1 MLRPPLTPDSPGRA
15 AGPASAQVGYRSS
28 IFPHLSLVSEA
39 RLDDRA
45 GLASALGLRLRGLTD
60 GELILAAYGKWGA
73 DCPRHLL
80 GDYAFV
86 IRDEAAGAL
95 FGARDHI
102 GARPFF
108 YSFEGGRFRFAGD
121 IPTLLDEGVSDALD
135 EDLAAYALSVM
146 APLPQDRTLLKA
158 VRRLPP
164 GHGLTVKD
172 GGLRVWRYWSPEDS
186 PPVRLKDDAA
196 YRDAFL
202 ALHRQAVEDRLP
214 DGDVGL
220 GVHVSGGLDCS
231 GIAAVANTLRRARGE
246 AAPVGFCWQVLP
258 DGAAP
263 RDGEQ
268 AWIDAVRR
276 HLDIDLHAPQPTGA
290 DLLDLL
296 RRDGSR
302 HPDAGNL
309 FHEGAVQRQA
319 QALGVRVIL
328 SGWGGDE
335 AVSFNGRGLY
345 PQLLRE
351 GRIGALAD
359 LARAFGQGAPRFI
372 LGRSVLPMLKAVLP
386 RGNGRRPDS
395 LIDPGFLRRSSPP
408 RPPRYRNTAVRD
420 CQMDLYHDG
429 HITERLEDWAIHG
442 RRHGVEYRYPLLDRR
457 VMEFAYGLPVD
468 QFRRGRWNRWLMRN
482 AMATLLPAE
491 VAWNPSKD
499 EPVRIERLTPTLTA
513 AFAAIGRELD
523 QREAPPSRAVYLDM
537 PRLRRALDTYGE
549 NRPTSPRP
557 WPIRTALQLLDLE

>member
-1 MLRPPLTPDSPGRA
+1 MKTL
-15 AGPASAQVGYRSS
+15 
-28 IFPHLSLVSEA
+28 PHLTLIADA

-45 GLASALGLRLRGLTD
+45 GLAAGLGLNLPDVND
-60 GELILAAYGKWGA
+60 GDLILAAYGKWGA

-86 IRDEAAGAL
+86 IRDEAAGLL

-108 YSFEGGRFRFAGD
+108 YSFDGERFRFAGD
-121 IPTLLDEGVSDALD
+121 IPTLLDDGVSDALD
-135 EDLAAYALSVM
+135 EDLAAFALSVM
-146 APLPQDRTLLKA
+146 APMPQDRTLLKA
-158 VRRLPP
+158 VHRLPP

-172 GGLRVWRYWSPEDS
+172 GALRVWRYWSPEDS

-202 ALHRQAVEDRLP
+202 ALHRQAVEDRVP
-214 DGDVGL
+214 PGDVGL

-231 GIAAVANTLRRARGE
+231 GIAAVATTLRRARGE
-246 AAPVGFCWQVLP
+246 TAPVGFCWQPLP
-258 DGAAP
+258 EGAP

-276 HLDIDLHAPQPTGA
+276 HLDIDLHAPQPTGE
-290 DLLDLL
+290 DVLDLL

-302 HPDAGNL
+302 YPDAGNL
-309 FHEGAVQRQA
+309 FHEEAVQRQA
-319 QALGVRVIL
+319 QALGLRVIL

-359 LARAFGQGAPRFI
+359 LARAHGRSAPRFI
-372 LGRSVLPMLKAVLP
+372 LARSVLPMLEAVLP
-386 RGNGRRPDS
+386 RGSGRRADS
-395 LIDPGFLRRSSPP
+395 LIDPGFLRRSRPP
-408 RPPRYRNTAVRD
+408 RPPRYRETAVRD
-420 CQMDLYHDG
+420 CQLDLYHDG
-429 HITERLEDWAIHG
+429 HITKRLEDWAIDG
-442 RRHGVEYRYPLLDRR
+442 RRHGIEYRYPLLDRR

-499 EPVRIERLTPTLTA
+499 EPVRVERMSAAVAA
-513 AFAAIGRELD
+513 AFAALGRELD
-523 QREAPPSRAVYLDM
+523 QRVAPPSRAAYLDM
-537 PRLRRALDTYGE
+537 PRLRRALDAYVE
-549 NRPTSPRP
+549 NRPTSPRL
-557 WPIRTALQLLDLE
+557 WPIRAAAQFLDVE